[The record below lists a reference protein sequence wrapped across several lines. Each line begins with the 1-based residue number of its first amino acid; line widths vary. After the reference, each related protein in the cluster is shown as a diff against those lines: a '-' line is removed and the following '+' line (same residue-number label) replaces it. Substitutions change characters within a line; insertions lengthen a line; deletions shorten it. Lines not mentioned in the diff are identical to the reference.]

1 VGAKPVCSTV
11 FCERQATARSSA
23 LLPLQADGLAEVLS
37 VLASAINL
45 YSAVMMLATSDS
57 VRIWSVLPADL
68 LSAILW
74 LVDSLCYCRAWQ
86 TSLPDLSVGVR
97 RWWRP
102 ASAWYWANVL
112 NVVAS
117 LAFVV
122 VAVVAMSV
130 VAAGGE
136 GGKIV
141 IEQRSTFVIGDVMY
155 LLCALVC
162 QSAWQLDR
170 KALAAASSD
179 NDAAALR
186 RADGDEKGHCGDA
199 RHSCVHSES
208 TEDASAV
215 VPSRGAVM
223 IR

>member
-1 VGAKPVCSTV
+1 
-11 FCERQATARSSA
+11 
-23 LLPLQADGLAEVLS
+23 
-37 VLASAINL
+37 
-45 YSAVMMLATSDS
+45 
-57 VRIWSVLPADL
+57 
-68 LSAILW
+68 
-74 LVDSLCYCRAWQ
+74 
-86 TSLPDLSVGVR
+86 
-97 RWWRP
+97 
-102 ASAWYWANVL
+102 
-112 NVVAS
+112 
-117 LAFVV
+117 
-122 VAVVAMSV
+122 VVAMSV

-136 GGKIV
+136 GGMIV

-162 QSAWQLDR
+162 QWAWQLDR

-179 NDAAALR
+179 NDAPALR

-199 RHSCVHSES
+199 RHSSVHCES